1 MKKAL
6 LGLLIWLVIPGGVAA
21 VAFFFIG
28 PNLGRIP
35 EARKGAQAVTD
46 LVAASTGMSPAA
58 TEDKGGEKVEK
69 PEPKS
74 KIEVDPDPVKRSRN
88 KHRRAE
94 VTVVKEGVVK
104 DEAPPV
110 EEPTPD
116 EPPADDPP
124 IDDNNPENDPASNPG
139 QGDTTGA

>member
-28 PNLGRIP
+28 PNLGKIP

-58 TEDKGGEKVEK
+58 TEDKGGEEVVK

-94 VTVVKEGVVK
+94 VTILKEGVIK
-104 DEAPPV
+104 DEAPPA
-110 EEPTPD
+110 EE
-116 EPPADDPP
+116 PADDSPP
-124 IDDNNPENDPASNPG
+124 AEDPPVDNNDPGADPASNPG
-139 QGDTTGA
+139 QGDATGA

>member
-28 PNLGRIP
+28 PNLGKIP
-35 EARKGAQAVTD
+35 EARKSAQAVTD

-58 TEDKGGEKVEK
+58 VEDKGGEKVEK

-74 KIEVDPDPVKRSRN
+74 KVEVDPDPVRRSRN

-94 VTVVKEGVVK
+94 VTVLKEGVVK
-104 DEAPPV
+104 DDSAPSD
-110 EEPTPD
+110 EPTPE
-116 EPPADDPP
+116 EPPAEDQPVDQNDPAA
-124 IDDNNPENDPASNPG
+124 DPASNP
-139 QGDTTGA
+139 DAGA

>member
-46 LVAASTGMSPAA
+46 LVAASTGMSPTA

-74 KIEVDPDPVKRSRN
+74 KIEVDPDPVRRSRN
-88 KHRRAE
+88 KHHRAE
-94 VTVVKEGVVK
+94 ITILKEGAVKEESPKV
-104 DEAPPV
+104 DEPDPNAEPAADPPV
-110 EEPTPD
+110 D
-116 EPPADDPP
+116 E
-124 IDDNNPENDPASNPG
+124 NNPQSDPASNPG
-139 QGDTTGA
+139 QAGTEGA